1 MIKIDVFI
9 EENSWKKYISNP
21 KKFLQKKI
29 KIIKDI
35 IPFLK
40 NKNIVFSILLTGN
53 KKIKSLNK
61 KYRNKNKTTDVL
73 SFPFYEKKELKNK
86 IFKDK
91 ETYLGDLILNYY
103 KIKKNSK
110 KDFIADFNKLCVHG
124 FLHLL
129 GHKHYK
135 NKDFKKMNKLE
146 NIMLRKIQNNQ

>member
-21 KKFLQKKI
+21 KKFLQKKT
-29 KIIKDI
+29 KIIKDL

-53 KKIKSLNK
+53 KKIKSFNK

-110 KDFIADFNKLCVHG
+110 KDFIADFNKLWVHG